1 MGSFLQI
8 LNLISLAGIKF
19 SIFISLN
26 SFMKA
31 VLITI
36 GDEILSGNTVDTN
49 SNFIATELKKIGI
62 PVVQIFTISDEIEA
76 IKNTLKSA
84 VELGDL
90 IIATGGLGP
99 TKDDKTK
106 TAFKEFFNDEII
118 LDPETFDH
126 LRRLFEK
133 RNRGHLLELNKPQAE
148 VLSKAFIFQN
158 ENGSAPCQMIQ
169 ENGKIIICLP
179 GVPFEVKPL
188 IKDKIVP
195 FLADQFN
202 LNHIVTHTV
211 SVVGIPES
219 LLSEQIESWELALPK
234 DISLSYLPVGNR
246 IKLRLTAQGKRKEEL
261 EERIDTEVQKLK
273 PLIGDNVIS
282 WNGDNIEEIL
292 KEILDEKKL
301 TVSTAES
308 CTGGELSRIL
318 TSISGSST
326 YFSGGIVAYDYQK
339 KIEILGVSKEI
350 IKEKTA
356 VSEEVAQEMSLGG
369 QQLFKTN
376 ISLSTTGVAGPQSDE
391 FNNEIGTVFYS
402 IRVNDFEKT
411 NRLHLP
417 HFERNDFVHFV
428 SQRVLQDLVEILIR
442 EKY

>member
-1 MGSFLQI
+1 
-8 LNLISLAGIKF
+8 
-19 SIFISLN
+19 
-26 SFMKA
+26 MKA
-31 VLITI
+31 VLMTI

-49 SNFIATELKKIGI
+49 SNFIAGELKKIGI
-62 PVVQIFTISDEIEA
+62 PVVQIFTVSDEIES
-76 IKNTLKSA
+76 IKNSLDAAFK
-84 VELGDL
+84 LGDL
-90 IIATGGLGP
+90 VIATGGLGP

-118 LDPETFDH
+118 LDTATFDH
-126 LRRLFEK
+126 LKKYFEK

-169 ENGKIIICLP
+169 ENGKIVISLP
-179 GVPFEVKPL
+179 GVPYEVKPL
-188 IKDKIVP
+188 IKDKIIP
-195 FLADQFN
+195 FLAQKFS
-202 LNHIVTHTV
+202 LNHIVTHTI

-246 IKLRLTAQGKRKEEL
+246 IKLRLTAQGKSEEVL
-261 EERIDTEVQKLK
+261 EQRIDQEVQKLK

-282 WNGDNIEEIL
+282 WSGDNIEEIL

-308 CTGGELSRIL
+308 CTGGELSRLL

-326 YFSGGIVAYDYQK
+326 YFLGGIVAYDYHK
-339 KIEILGVSKEI
+339 KIEILGVS
-350 IKEKTA
+350 EKTILEKTV
-356 VSEEVAQEMSLGG
+356 VSEEVAQEMSFGAQKL
-369 QQLFKTN
+369 LKTN
-376 ISLSTTGVAGPQSDE
+376 ISLSTTGVSGPNSDE
-391 FNNEIGTVFYS
+391 FNNEIGTAFYS
-402 IRVNDFEKT
+402 IRVNNFEKT

-417 HFERNDFVHFV
+417 HFERNDFANFV
-428 SQRVLQDLVEILIR
+428 SQRVLQDLVEILIK

>member
-1 MGSFLQI
+1 
-8 LNLISLAGIKF
+8 
-19 SIFISLN
+19 
-26 SFMKA
+26 MKA

-49 SNFIATELKKIGI
+49 SNFIAGELKKIGI
-62 PVVQIFTISDEIEA
+62 PVVQIFTVSDEIES
-76 IKNTLKSA
+76 IKNSLDAALK
-84 VELGDL
+84 LGDL
-90 IIATGGLGP
+90 VIATGGLGP

-118 LDPETFDH
+118 LDSETFEH
-126 LRRLFEK
+126 LRKLFEK
-133 RNRGHLLELNKPQAE
+133 RNRTHLLELNKPQAE

-169 ENGKIIICLP
+169 ENGKIVISLP
-179 GVPFEVKPL
+179 GVPYEVKPL
-188 IKDKIVP
+188 IKDKIIP
-195 FLADQFN
+195 FLAQKFR
-202 LNHIVTHTV
+202 LNHILTHTI

-246 IKLRLTAQGKRKEEL
+246 IKLRLTAQGKSEEEL
-261 EERIDTEVQKLK
+261 EQRIDQEVEKLK

-282 WNGDNIEEIL
+282 WSGDNIEEIL

-308 CTGGELSRIL
+308 CTGGELSRLL

-326 YFSGGIVAYDYQK
+326 YFLGGIVAYDYHK
-339 KIEILGVSKEI
+339 KIEILGVS
-350 IKEKTA
+350 EKTIQDKTV
-356 VSEEVAQEMSLGG
+356 VSEEVAQEMSFGA
-369 QQLFKTN
+369 QKLFKTN
-376 ISLSTTGVAGPQSDE
+376 ISLSTTGVSGPNSDE
-391 FNNEIGTVFYS
+391 FNNEIGTAFYS

-417 HFERNDFVHFV
+417 HFERNDFSNFV
-428 SQRVLQDLVEILIR
+428 SQRVLQDLVEILIK

>member
-1 MGSFLQI
+1 
-8 LNLISLAGIKF
+8 
-19 SIFISLN
+19 
-26 SFMKA
+26 MKA

-49 SNFIATELKKIGI
+49 SNFIAGELKKIGI
-62 PVVQIFTISDEIEA
+62 PVVQILTISDEIDS
-76 IKNTLKSA
+76 IKKGLKTA
-84 VELGDL
+84 LDLGDL
-90 IIATGGLGP
+90 VIATGGLGP

-106 TAFKEFFNDEII
+106 TAFKEFFNDEVV
-118 LDPETFDH
+118 LDSETFEH
-126 LRRLFEK
+126 LRKLFEK

-169 ENGKIIICLP
+169 ENGKIVISLP
-179 GVPFEVKPL
+179 GVPYEVKPL
-188 IKDKIVP
+188 IKDKIIP
-195 FLADQFN
+195 FLAQKFS

-246 IKLRLTAQGKRKEEL
+246 IKLRLTAQGKSKEEL
-261 EERIDTEVQKLK
+261 EQRIEVEVQKLK

-282 WNGDNIEEIL
+282 WNGDHIEEIL
-292 KEILDEKKL
+292 KQILDEKKL

-308 CTGGELSRIL
+308 CTGGELSRLL

-326 YFSGGIVAYDYQK
+326 YFLGGIVAYDYHK
-339 KIEILGVSKEI
+339 KIEILGVSEQTI
-350 IKEKTA
+350 EEKTV
-356 VSEEVAQEMSLGG
+356 VSEEVAQEMSLGS
-369 QQLFKTN
+369 QRLFKTN
-376 ISLSTTGVAGPQSDE
+376 IALSTTGVSGPNSDE
-391 FNNEIGTVFYS
+391 FNNEIGTAFYS
-402 IRVNDFEKT
+402 IRVNNFEKT

-417 HFERNDFVHFV
+417 HFERNDFANYV

-442 EKY
+442 EDY

>member
-1 MGSFLQI
+1 
-8 LNLISLAGIKF
+8 
-19 SIFISLN
+19 
-26 SFMKA
+26 MKA

-49 SNFIATELKKIGI
+49 SNFIAAELKKIGI
-62 PVVQIFTISDEIEA
+62 PVVQILTVSDEIES
-76 IKNTLKSA
+76 IKRNLKSA
-84 VELGDL
+84 FEMADL
-90 IIATGGLGP
+90 VITTGGLGP

-118 LDPETFDH
+118 LDPETYDH

-133 RNRGHLLELNKPQAE
+133 RNRAHLLELNKPQAE

-169 ENGKIIICLP
+169 ENGKIAICMP

-188 IKDKIVP
+188 IKHKIIP
-195 FLADQFN
+195 FLAEKWS
-202 LNHIVTHTV
+202 LNYIVTHTI

-219 LLSEQIESWELALPK
+219 VLSEQIESWELALPK

-246 IKLRLTAQGKRKEEL
+246 IKLRLTAQGKNQKEL
-261 EERIDTEVQKLK
+261 ELRIEEEVQKLN
-273 PLIGDNVIS
+273 PLIGNHVIS
-282 WNGDNIEEIL
+282 WNGDDIQEIL

-308 CTGGELSRIL
+308 CTGGELSKLL

-326 YFSGGIVAYDYQK
+326 YFLGGIIAYDYHK
-339 KIEILGVSKEI
+339 KIEILGVS
-350 IKEKTA
+350 EKTIQEKTV
-356 VSEEVAQEMSLGG
+356 VSEEVAREMSLGA
-369 QQLFKTN
+369 QKLFKTN
-376 ISLSTTGVAGPQSDE
+376 ISLSTTGVAGPNSDE
-391 FNNEIGTVFYS
+391 FSNEIGIAFYS

-411 NRLHLP
+411 TRLHLP
-417 HFERNDFVHFV
+417 HFERNDFVNFV

-442 EKY
+442 APY

>member
-1 MGSFLQI
+1 
-8 LNLISLAGIKF
+8 
-19 SIFISLN
+19 
-26 SFMKA
+26 MKA

-49 SNFIATELKKIGI
+49 SNFIAGELKKIGI
-62 PVVQIFTISDEIEA
+62 PVVQIFTVLDEIEN
-76 IKNTLKSA
+76 IKNSLDAAFK
-84 VELGDL
+84 LGDL

-106 TAFKEFFNDEII
+106 IAFKEFFNDQIV
-118 LDPETFDH
+118 LDPATFEH
-126 LRRLFEK
+126 LRKLFDK

-148 VLSKAFIFQN
+148 VLSKAFVFQN

-169 ENGKIIICLP
+169 ENGKIVISLP
-179 GVPFEVKPL
+179 GVPYEVKPL
-188 IKDKIVP
+188 IKNKIIP
-195 FLADQFN
+195 FLAQKFS
-202 LNHIVTHTV
+202 LNHIVTHTI

-246 IKLRLTAQGKRKEEL
+246 IKLRLTAQGKSEEEL
-261 EERIDTEVQKLK
+261 EQRIDQEVQKLK

-282 WNGDNIEEIL
+282 WSGDNIEEIL

-308 CTGGELSRIL
+308 CTGGELSRLL

-326 YFSGGIVAYDYQK
+326 YFLGGIVAYDYHK
-339 KIEILGVSKEI
+339 KIEILGVS
-350 IKEKTA
+350 EKTIQDKTV
-356 VSEEVAQEMSLGG
+356 VSEEVAQEMSLGA
-369 QQLFKTN
+369 QKLFKTN
-376 ISLSTTGVAGPQSDE
+376 ISLSTTGVSGPNSDE
-391 FNNEIGTVFYS
+391 FNNEIGTAFYS

-417 HFERNDFVHFV
+417 HFDRNDFANFV
-428 SQRVLQDLVEILIR
+428 SQRVLQDLVEILIK